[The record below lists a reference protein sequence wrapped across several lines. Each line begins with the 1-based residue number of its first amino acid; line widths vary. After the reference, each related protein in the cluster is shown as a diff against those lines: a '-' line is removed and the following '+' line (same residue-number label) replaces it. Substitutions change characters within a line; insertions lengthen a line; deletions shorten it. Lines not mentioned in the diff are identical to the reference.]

1 MKASLVE
8 LFSSLQGEGPYLG
21 VRQVFV
27 RFAGCNLNCA
37 YCDTDHE
44 GREVFRIQTD
54 PGTGVFEYF
63 TNPAKPS
70 ALAGI
75 ITKYDLAKHHSISLT
90 GGEPLLQAEFIAEL
104 IHLLRAQ
111 GPGIYLETNGTL
123 PDILAGYVD
132 LFDYIS
138 MDIKLP
144 SATGATEM
152 WDVHRRF
159 LEIASRK
166 NIFVKAVVTE
176 NTQKTEITET
186 AKLIRQVNPFLPLI
200 LQPVSGFG
208 DYTSSFLKNIICLQ
222 ELASAVIRDV
232 RIIPQTHRLLG
243 QL

>member
-1 MKASLVE
+1 
-8 LFSSLQGEGPYLG
+8 
-21 VRQVFV
+21 
-27 RFAGCNLNCA
+27 
-37 YCDTDHE
+37 
-44 GREVFRIQTD
+44 
-54 PGTGVFEYF
+54 
-63 TNPAKPS
+63 
-70 ALAGI
+70 
-75 ITKYDLAKHHSISLT
+75 
-90 GGEPLLQAEFIAEL
+90 
-104 IHLLRAQ
+104 
-111 GPGIYLETNGTL
+111 
-123 PDILAGYVD
+123 
-132 LFDYIS
+132 
-138 MDIKLP
+138 
-144 SATGATEM
+144 
-152 WDVHRRF
+152 